1 MGAYNDPNHP
11 PQITLNAQQTG
22 SRRSVCIG
30 VVMPP
35 RSTTKIL
42 TLYYN
47 ILRAEP
53 KQIIKFSQHLRT
65 YAMSTFKP
73 EPLFDAADFDKY
85 QWTEILGRVS
95 LKECRNYSNE
105 FRTEAAIHQSS
116 GDTLAQKIF
125 EFLSQINS
133 IVMEPLEPQ
142 NVSYIEKI
150 IDESLSEKELFILRD
165 LVGKTDD
172 PEMKARIA
180 DILWI
185 CKKQDPERNRPI
197 QMAREAVKAY
207 LQSAKT
213 LENVEN
219 WMNCYARLKRAAQLA
234 PLIDGKKN
242 TEMRLEIVEHINDLI
257 NRYTMVE
264 NEFLTGCAMKL
275 LQEDLRKSLSAI
287 QTDLPGY
294 AKKCAELAAQKAIF
308 AENFQDYHKAFY
320 QKKAYRQIEGEW
332 YRISYDK
339 ESELNARLQHGEVEV
354 WYAQQALINNEPN
367 SYAVA
372 AGRIENA
379 IAAFKKV
386 EDTFGRRQSTSERM
400 QELHKEM
407 LAYQK
412 QSMSQRASVAFAE
425 PDDFCDPEMQEA
437 ARELV
442 KGKSLREALYS
453 LAFSYKLIHT
463 VEDLEVKAKEEMQS
477 YKFLHLIP
485 TASID
490 GEGKTKSISGND
502 ENDLKNTMF
511 QIAKFYQGW
520 YGLNFI
526 VPACD
531 QICSEHTVTL
541 EDLSFV
547 FHENSF
553 IPKGR
558 EPLYAQGLIAGL
570 KGDPVIAA
578 HLLIPQVENSLRHIL
593 KQNGSI
599 ASKRETIQDDFL
611 LHEVLSSPDLMSIL
625 KMDIIFSLKGLL
637 VERMGSN
644 LRNEICHGLLNYER
658 FFTSELPYFWWLT
671 LRQCLVTTYRQWAD
685 EKEGEKLG

>member
-1 MGAYNDPNHP
+1 M
-11 PQITLNAQQTG
+11 T
-22 SRRSVCIG
+22 
-30 VVMPP
+30 
-35 RSTTKIL
+35 
-42 TLYYN
+42 
-47 ILRAEP
+47 EF
-53 KQIIKFSQHLRT
+53 KQVIKFCRHLTT
-65 YAMSTFKP
+65 YIMSTSKP
-73 EPLFDAADFDKY
+73 EPLFDTTDFDKY
-85 QWTEILGRVS
+85 QWTKILGRVS

-105 FRTEAAIHQSS
+105 FRTEAAIHRSS
-116 GDTLAQKIF
+116 GDTLAQKVF
-125 EFLSQINS
+125 EFLSHISS
-133 IVMEPLEPQ
+133 ILMEPLEPQ
-142 NVSYIEKI
+142 NASYIEKV
-150 IDESLSEKELFILRD
+150 IDESLSEKELLILRD
-165 LVGKTDD
+165 LFSKTDD

-185 CKKQDPERNRPI
+185 CKRQDLERSRPI
-197 QMAREAVKAY
+197 QMARESVKAY
-207 LQSAKT
+207 LQSAKK

-234 PLIDGKKN
+234 SLVDGKKN
-242 TEMRLEIVEHINDLI
+242 MQMRLEVTEYINNLI
-257 NRYTMVE
+257 DRYAIVE
-264 NEFLTGCAMKL
+264 NEFLTGSAMKV

-287 QTDLPGY
+287 ETDLPSY
-294 AKKCAELAAQKAIF
+294 AKKYAELAAQKAVF

-332 YRISYDK
+332 YRIFNDK
-339 ESELNARLQHGEVEV
+339 ESECNAMLQLGEVEV

-379 IAAFKKV
+379 IAVFKKV
-386 EDTFGRRQSTSERM
+386 EDTFGRRQNTFERM

-407 LAYQK
+407 LACQK
-412 QSMSQRASVAFAE
+412 QSMSQMVSISFAE
-425 PDDFCDPEMQEA
+425 PDVFCDPEMQEV

-453 LAFSYKLIHT
+453 LAFDHRLIHT
-463 VEDLEVKAKEEMQS
+463 VEDFEVKAKEEMQS
-477 YKFLHLIP
+477 YKLLHLIP

-490 GEGKTKSISGND
+490 SEGKTKAISGNGG
-502 ENDLKNTMF
+502 NDLKDKMF

-531 QICSEHTVTL
+531 QICSDHTLTL

-547 FHENSF
+547 LHENSF

-558 EPLYAQGLIAGL
+558 EPLYIQGLIAGL

-593 KQNGSI
+593 KQNGSV

-625 KMDIIFSLKGLL
+625 KEDIIFTLKGLL

-644 LRNEICHGLLNYER
+644 LRNEVCHGLLDYER
-658 FFTSELPYFWWLT
+658 FFTPELPYFWWLT
-671 LRQCLVTTYRQWAD
+671 LRLCLVPTYRQWAD
-685 EKEGEKLG
+685 EKKGEKLG